1 MIAAFHRCFALF
13 TCWLVVAAV
22 HAQQA
27 PTPGSLV
34 TSNETWFILQP
45 NSMPL
50 GEILPAT
57 FGDNLV
63 TKKDPDSINKVIT
76 GLNTEG
82 RLHLKDFKLKGRFSV
97 SLEVQ
102 NIGKGFAFALVTAD
116 GEKSIVSHADG
127 HLKFG
132 ETDILLNGV
141 GKFKGPWRSRQRNI
155 LTLTS
160 EGTGTLKL
168 QINGEHAASVRSA
181 AEYTSVECEG
191 ISPTTKVFEVRVK
204 SD

>member
-1 MIAAFHRCFALF
+1 MIATLHRCFGLLA
-13 TCWLVVAAV
+13 CWFIVVA
-22 HAQQA
+22 HAQQPA
-27 PTPGSLV
+27 APGSQG
-34 TSNETWFILQP
+34 TSTENWFILQP
-45 NSMPL
+45 NAMPL
-50 GEILPAT
+50 GEILPAS

-76 GLNTEG
+76 GLSAEG
-82 RLHLKDFKLKGRFSV
+82 RLHLKDFKLKAKFTV

-102 NIGKGFAFALVTAD
+102 NIGKGFTFALVTAD

-141 GKFKGPWRSRQRNI
+141 GKFKGPWRNHQRNT

-168 QINGEHAASVRSA
+168 QINGEHAASIRA
-181 AEYTSVECEG
+181 ATEYTSVECEG

-204 SD
+204 GE